1 MKDYDH
7 PIPQITQLLGA
18 NSCLLR
24 MTTFFFPY
32 PKPMEKYGEPWK
44 MVEPVTLV
52 VHAHIGD
59 VERKEWLL
67 AKMGT

>member
-24 MTTFFFPY
+24 MTTFFFSLSQTH
-32 PKPMEKYGEPWK
+32 GEIWR
-44 MVEPVTLV
+44 TLED
-52 VHAHIGD
+52 G
-59 VERKEWLL
+59 
-67 AKMGT
+67 GTSNSSGSRTHR